1 MTELTKILTN
11 PEEHYP
17 GNFDTPQRA
26 NALLTGLCQDAA
38 NEIAK
43 LQYEVDAIP
52 AIKEERDALAA
63 ENVRLNKA
71 LQWEQ
76 NRAGRIGTH
85 GPGCHTWGPAHYEC
99 LLREHERLK
108 ASQHD
113 PVKTYHDGKPWPVA
127 PKPWVGLTDDDI
139 HERGWNLS
147 ADRDYEAWTGRE
159 FLVVNGVNDFARAI
173 EAKLKEKNGFAEEKN
188 T

>member
-38 NEIAK
+38 TEIERLTAEAEADK
-43 LQYEVDAIP
+43 TIIEYHEATIKRLQYEVDAIP

-71 LQWEQ
+71 LTWEK
-76 NRAGRIGTH
+76 NRAERIGTK
-85 GPGCHTWGPAHYEC
+85 GEPTCM
-99 LLREHERLK
+99 
-108 ASQHD
+108 
-113 PVKTYHDGKPWPVA
+113 
-127 PKPWVGLTDDDI
+127 
-139 HERGWNLS
+139 N
-147 ADRDYEAWTGRE
+147 
-159 FLVVNGVNDFARAI
+159 
-173 EAKLKEKNGFAEEKN
+173 
-188 T
+188 